1 MAITMIHHGARTAVL
16 HLPLQIHLVLVMYSI
31 LSSSAGNRTTAAP
44 RVRCLPADESA
55 LLRLKRSFIISS
67 SSIIAFRSWRAGTD
81 CCSWVG
87 VRCSDADG
95 RVTSLHLGDRGL
107 KSGGLDPALFDLT
120 SLEYLNLA
128 FNDFNWSQLP
138 SSGFEHL
145 IKLTHV
151 NLSSCSFDGQV
162 PVGIGRLTNLV
173 SLDLSTHFEVI
184 DLFHEGFTIST
195 KTNYPDPTQLKEKSF
210 ETLISKLSNLR
221 ELQLGFV
228 DLSESGSRWCEILA
242 KSCPKLEVL
251 SLPNCQ
257 LSGSICRSL
266 SSFHSV
272 TVIDLRFNELSGPL
286 PDFLANFPNLSV
298 LQLSYNRFHGSI
310 WSKIFWHKKLVT
322 IDLYGNLEISG
333 SLPNFS
339 TGTSLENLDI
349 GKTNFSGI
357 ILTSVSN
364 LVHLKRLGLGA
375 SSFMGDLPTSIGN
388 LKSLEVLQISGMGIL
403 GSIPLWITNLT
414 SLTTLEI
421 YDCGLS
427 GPIPPSIGNMRNL
440 NILVFSNCSFTGK
453 IPSQISNLTQLEM
466 LVLYSNHFTDIVEL
480 TSFRKLSYLVVLDL
494 SHNNLVV
501 LDGKHNSSVPFLPK
515 LITLALA
522 GCNISEFPDFLK
534 HRDEI
539 NILDLSDNNL
549 HGIIPKWVWTT
560 WKIVY
565 YFNLANNRLTGIGY
579 SSFLPT
585 YIPIFILLNNMFE
598 GSLPIPQGSAI
609 RLDYS
614 NNRFLSVPYNFSSH
628 LSDVFLFKVSRN
640 NLPGEHLSSFCG
652 GTSIRLL
659 DLSYNNFKGSIPS
672 CLVENVNELQ
682 SLDLKGNQFRGE
694 FPDSF
699 KDGCSLE
706 ALDLSGNCIEGQ
718 LPRSL
723 VACRNLEILDAAKNQ
738 IIDTFPCW
746 MSTLH
751 KLEVLVLKSN
761 KFFGQVAQFLA
772 EEKAVCAFPSATI
785 IDISSNNCTGILP
798 QDQWFKNLMSMTVRD
813 PNMPFTMGH
822 EVPKSTTSYKYT
834 TAITYKGY
842 GTTFAKIPAALV
854 VIDFSD
860 NGFQG
865 SIPEAIGELGL
876 LHQLNLSHNSL
887 TGPIPSQLNQLN
899 QLEALDLSTNKLSG
913 EIPQALASMDFL
925 TTLNL
930 SNNELVGRIPNSPHF
945 LTFSNGSVFGNDGLC
960 GPLSKDCINTTT
972 PTPAPLVSH
981 PSNKKSM
988 DIMLFLFTGLGYGV
1002 GFSIAV
1008 AVT

>member
-1 MAITMIHHGARTAVL
+1 MCSL
-16 HLPLQIHLVLVMYSI
+16 
-31 LSSSAGNRTTAAP
+31 LSSSASNRTNAAP
-44 RVRCLPADESA
+44 WVPCLPRDGSA

-95 RVTSLHLGDRGL
+95 RVTSIHLGDRGL

-138 SSGFEHL
+138 SSGFERL

-162 PVGIGRLTNLV
+162 PVAIGRLTNLV
-173 SLDLSTHFEVI
+173 SVDLSTRFE
-184 DLFHEGFTIST
+184 
-195 KTNYPDPTQLKEKSF
+195 
-210 ETLISKLSNLR
+210 
-221 ELQLGFV
+221 
-228 DLSESGSRWCEILA
+228 
-242 KSCPKLEVL
+242 
-251 SLPNCQ
+251 
-257 LSGSICRSL
+257 
-266 SSFHSV
+266 
-272 TVIDLRFNELSGPL
+272 
-286 PDFLANFPNLSV
+286 
-298 LQLSYNRFHGSI
+298 
-310 WSKIFWHKKLVT
+310 
-322 IDLYGNLEISG
+322 
-333 SLPNFS
+333 
-339 TGTSLENLDI
+339 
-349 GKTNFSGI
+349 
-357 ILTSVSN
+357 
-364 LVHLKRLGLGA
+364 
-375 SSFMGDLPTSIGN
+375 
-388 LKSLEVLQISGMGIL
+388 
-403 GSIPLWITNLT
+403 
-414 SLTTLEI
+414 
-421 YDCGLS
+421 
-427 GPIPPSIGNMRNL
+427 
-440 NILVFSNCSFTGK
+440 
-453 IPSQISNLTQLEM
+453 
-466 LVLYSNHFTDIVEL
+466 
-480 TSFRKLSYLVVLDL
+480 
-494 SHNNLVV
+494 
-501 LDGKHNSSVPFLPK
+501 
-515 LITLALA
+515 
-522 GCNISEFPDFLK
+522 
-534 HRDEI
+534 
-539 NILDLSDNNL
+539 
-549 HGIIPKWVWTT
+549 
-560 WKIVY
+560 
-565 YFNLANNRLTGIGY
+565 
-579 SSFLPT
+579 
-585 YIPIFILLNNMFE
+585 
-598 GSLPIPQGSAI
+598 
-609 RLDYS
+609 
-614 NNRFLSVPYNFSSH
+614 
-628 LSDVFLFKVSRN
+628 VSRN

-672 CLVENVNELQ
+672 CLVKNVNELQ

-723 VACRNLEILDAAKNQ
+723 VACKNLEILDAAKNQ

-751 KLEVLVLKSN
+751 KLEILVLKSN

-772 EEKAVCAFPSATI
+772 EEKVVCAFPSATI
-785 IDISSNNCTGILP
+785 IDISSNNFTGILP
-798 QDQWFKNLMSMTVRD
+798 QDEWFKNLRSMTVRD

-834 TAITYKGY
+834 TAFTYKGY
-842 GTTFAKIPAALV
+842 DTTFAKIPAALV
-854 VIDFSD
+854 VIDFSN

-887 TGPIPSQLNQLN
+887 TGPIPSQLSQLN

-913 EIPQALASMDFL
+913 EIPQALASIDFL

-945 LTFSNGSVFGNDGLC
+945 LTLTNGSFFGNDGLC

-988 DIMLFLFTGLGYGV
+988 DIILFLFTGLGFGV
-1002 GFSIAV
+1002 GFAIAV
-1008 AVT
+1008 VVT

>member
-1 MAITMIHHGARTAVL
+1 MC
-16 HLPLQIHLVLVMYSI
+16 SI

-145 IKLTHV
+145 
-151 NLSSCSFDGQV
+151 N
-162 PVGIGRLTNLV
+162 
-173 SLDLSTHFEVI
+173 
-184 DLFHEGFTIST
+184 
-195 KTNYPDPTQLKEKSF
+195 
-210 ETLISKLSNLR
+210 
-221 ELQLGFV
+221 
-228 DLSESGSRWCEILA
+228 
-242 KSCPKLEVL
+242 
-251 SLPNCQ
+251 
-257 LSGSICRSL
+257 
-266 SSFHSV
+266 
-272 TVIDLRFNELSGPL
+272 
-286 PDFLANFPNLSV
+286 FLANFPNLSV

-388 LKSLEVLQISGMGIL
+388 LKSLE
-403 GSIPLWITNLT
+403 
-414 SLTTLEI
+414 
-421 YDCGLS
+421 
-427 GPIPPSIGNMRNL
+427 
-440 NILVFSNCSFTGK
+440 
-453 IPSQISNLTQLEM
+453 
-466 LVLYSNHFTDIVEL
+466 
-480 TSFRKLSYLVVLDL
+480 
-494 SHNNLVV
+494 
-501 LDGKHNSSVPFLPK
+501 
-515 LITLALA
+515 
-522 GCNISEFPDFLK
+522 
-534 HRDEI
+534 
-539 NILDLSDNNL
+539 
-549 HGIIPKWVWTT
+549 
-560 WKIVY
+560 
-565 YFNLANNRLTGIGY
+565 
-579 SSFLPT
+579 
-585 YIPIFILLNNMFE
+585 NMFE